1 METFWEFQQVVP
13 GQNGFHGP
21 VLPATRGTTQGGLVS
36 LMLFNVVVDNAIRT
50 WLDMKVED

>member
-1 METFWEFQQVVP
+1 MVP